1 MAAGPTASRL
11 KPARSTSTDEPSP
24 DGDDSFATGAVGGID
39 PNRVVTAVLFTDIVG
54 STDTAARL
62 GDGRWRELLDRY
74 DAMVAAEVERFR
86 GRLIKTTG
94 DGALATF
101 DGPAGAI
108 RCASALRDSARTLD
122 LQLRQGIH
130 IGEVERR
137 GSDIGGIAVNLA
149 ARVQA
154 TAAPDEVLVTRTVAD
169 LVAGSGIEFQ
179 DRGEHE
185 LRGIPGRWQLL
196 EVAG

>member
-1 MAAGPTASRL
+1 
-11 KPARSTSTDEPSP
+11 
-24 DGDDSFATGAVGGID
+24 
-39 PNRVVTAVLFTDIVG
+39 
-54 STDTAARL
+54 
-62 GDGRWRELLDRY
+62 
-74 DAMVAAEVERFR
+74 MVAGEVERFR

-108 RCASALRDSARTLD
+108 RWASALRDSARTLD
-122 LQLRQGIH
+122 LRLRQGIH

-137 GSDIGGIAVNLA
+137 GSDIGGIALNLA

-154 TAAPDEVLVTRTVAD
+154 KAGPDEVLVTRTVAD
-169 LVAGSGIEFQ
+169 LVAGSDIEFL

-185 LRGIPGRWQLL
+185 LGGIPGRWQLL
-196 EVAG
+196 EVAGLTPAR

>member
-1 MAAGPTASRL
+1 V
-11 KPARSTSTDEPSP
+11 
-24 DGDDSFATGAVGGID
+24 TGAVRGID

-62 GDGRWRELLDRY
+62 GDRRWRELLDRY

-149 ARVQA
+149 ARLRCSSPAPSQTSSPGRA
-154 TAAPDEVLVTRTVAD
+154 SSSKTAASTN
-169 LVAGSGIEFQ
+169 
-179 DRGEHE
+179 
-185 LRGIPGRWQLL
+185 
-196 EVAG
+196 